1 MDTTKTEERTDD
13 TKADQAKA
21 ATGTTEADGASE
33 AAAADGTAGANDK
46 TPADGTADADAPRT
60 TDADGADEEDGKN
73 AADTADPDAAP
84 AAAATGSVA
93 SGAGAVVAAGLG
105 LASLTGTWVGTV
117 LAERQTL
124 LGQIK
129 LQTGKA
135 TDQIGTVYGAPW
147 HTHALVNGIFALLA
161 VVVAGLVLTRPR
173 PTWMRA
179 VAWGGLA
186 LGVLGLIVSAGMYFD
201 LFASLPTLPKAGAG
215 TPGS

>member
-13 TKADQAKA
+13 TKADEAKA

-33 AAAADGTAGANDK
+33 AAGADGKKPSAAATDAGADEQHE
-46 TPADGTADADAPRT
+46 
-60 TDADGADEEDGKN
+60 ADGADGADGEETSD
-73 AADTADPDAAP
+73 ADAAP
-84 AAAATGSVA
+84 AATATGSVA
-93 SGAGAVVAAGLG
+93 AGAGSVVAAGLG

-147 HTHALVNGIFALLA
+147 HTHALVNAIFALLA
-161 VVVAGLVLTRPR
+161 VVVAGLVLLRPR

-201 LFASLPTLPKAGAG
+201 LFASMPTLPKAGAG

>member
-1 MDTTKTEERTDD
+1 MDTTKTEARTDD
-13 TKADQAKA
+13 TKAAEA
-21 ATGTTEADGASE
+21 AETPGTTEATGTSE
-33 AAAADGTAGANDK
+33 APEAKKADGGPAAGAAVDE
-46 TPADGTADADAPRT
+46 DAPR
-60 TDADGADEEDGKN
+60 GADAADEDREEPEDAEEDV
-73 AADTADPDAAP
+73 PP
-84 AAAATGSVA
+84 AAATATGSVA

-105 LASLTGTWVGTV
+105 LASLTGTWMGTV

-147 HTHALVNGIFALLA
+147 HTHALVNGLFALLA
-161 VVVAGLVLTRPR
+161 VVVAGLVLTRTR
-173 PTWMRA
+173 PAWVRA

-186 LGVLGLIVSAGMYFD
+186 LGVLGIIVSAGMYFD
-201 LFASLPTLPKAGAG
+201 LFASLPTLPKSGGAG

>member
-1 MDTTKTEERTDD
+1 MDTTKTEDRTDD
-13 TKADQAKA
+13 TKADEAKA
-21 ATGTTEADGASE
+21 ATGTTEAEGASE
-33 AAAADGTAGANDK
+33 ATEADGKKPSGADTPRGAGADEQRG
-46 TPADGTADADAPRT
+46 ADGEDG
-60 TDADGADEEDGKN
+60 ADGADEEE
-73 AADTADPDAAP
+73 TADADATP
-84 AAAATGSVA
+84 AATTATASVA
-93 SGAGAVVAAGLG
+93 SGAGSVVAAGLG

-147 HTHALVNGIFALLA
+147 HTHALVNAIFALLA

-173 PTWMRA
+173 PTWVRA

-201 LFASLPTLPKAGAG
+201 LFASLPSLPKAGAG

>member
-1 MDTTKTEERTDD
+1 MDTTKTEERTAD
-13 TKADQAKA
+13 TKADEANA

-33 AAAADGTAGANDK
+33 AAEADGKKPSGAAADAGTDEQHG
-46 TPADGTADADAPRT
+46 ADGADGADGAVGEETADADVT
-60 TDADGADEEDGKN
+60 
-73 AADTADPDAAP
+73 P
-84 AAAATGSVA
+84 AATATASVA
-93 SGAGAVVAAGLG
+93 SGAGSVVAAGLG

-147 HTHALVNGIFALLA
+147 HTHALVNAIFALLA
-161 VVVAGLVLTRPR
+161 VVVAGLVLLRPR
-173 PTWMRA
+173 PTWVRA

-201 LFASLPTLPKAGAG
+201 LFASLPSLPKAGAG

>member
-13 TKADQAKA
+13 TKADEAKA

-33 AAAADGTAGANDK
+33 AAAADGKKPSAAATDAGADEQHE
-46 TPADGTADADAPRT
+46 ADGADGADGEETADADA
-60 TDADGADEEDGKN
+60 
-73 AADTADPDAAP
+73 AP
-84 AAAATGSVA
+84 AATATGSVA
-93 SGAGAVVAAGLG
+93 SGAGSVVAAGLG
-105 LASLTGTWVGTV
+105 LASLTGTWAGTV

-147 HTHALVNGIFALLA
+147 HTHALVNAIFALLA
-161 VVVAGLVLTRPR
+161 VVVAGLVLLRPR

-201 LFASLPTLPKAGAG
+201 LFASMPTLPKAGAG

>member
-13 TKADQAKA
+13 TKADEAKA
-21 ATGTTEADGASE
+21 ATGTTEADGTSE
-33 AAAADGTAGANDK
+33 AAEKDGK
-46 TPADGTADADAPRT
+46 TPSGAAADADAPHT
-60 TDADGADEEDGKN
+60 ADADDVDGEEAGDAD
-73 AADTADPDAAP
+73 APPAAP
-84 AAAATGSVA
+84 AASVA
-93 SGAGAVVAAGLG
+93 SGAGAVAAAGLG
-105 LASLTGTWVGTV
+105 LASLTGTWAGTV

-161 VVVAGLVLTRPR
+161 IVVAGLVLTWPR
-173 PTWMRA
+173 PTWVRA
-179 VAWGGLA
+179 VAWGGIA
-186 LGVLGLIVSAGMYFD
+186 LGVVGIIVSAGMYFD
-201 LFASLPTLPKAGAG
+201 LFASMPTLPKTGGAG

>member
-13 TKADQAKA
+13 TKADEAKA

-33 AAAADGTAGANDK
+33 AAAADGKKPSAAATDAGADEQHE
-46 TPADGTADADAPRT
+46 ADGADGADGEETADADAT
-60 TDADGADEEDGKN
+60 
-73 AADTADPDAAP
+73 P
-84 AAAATGSVA
+84 AATATGSVA
-93 SGAGAVVAAGLG
+93 AGAGSVAAAGLG

-147 HTHALVNGIFALLA
+147 HTHALVNAIFALLA
-161 VVVAGLVLTRPR
+161 VVVAGLVLLRPR

-201 LFASLPTLPKAGAG
+201 LFASMPTLPKAGAG

>member
-1 MDTTKTEERTDD
+1 MDTTKTDERTDD
-13 TKADQAKA
+13 TKPDEAKA

-33 AAAADGTAGANDK
+33 AAETEGK
-46 TPADGTADADAPRT
+46 TPSGAAPDADAPRGADTDEQDEADEEETADADAT
-60 TDADGADEEDGKN
+60 
-73 AADTADPDAAP
+73 P
-84 AAAATGSVA
+84 AATAATGSVA

-147 HTHALVNGIFALLA
+147 HTHALVNAIFALLA

-173 PTWMRA
+173 PTWVRA

-186 LGVLGLIVSAGMYFD
+186 LGILGIIVSAGMYFD

>member
-13 TKADQAKA
+13 TKADEAKA

-33 AAAADGTAGANDK
+33 AAETDGKKPSGAAV
-46 TPADGTADADAPRT
+46 DADTPLG
-60 TDADGADEEDGKN
+60 ADADEEDGEE
-73 AADTADPDAAP
+73 AAGTEAAP
-84 AAAATGSVA
+84 AAATGSVA
-93 SGAGAVVAAGLG
+93 SGAGSVVAAGLG

-135 TDQIGTVYGAPW
+135 TDQIATVYGAPW
-147 HTHALVNGIFALLA
+147 HTHALVNAIFALLA
-161 VVVAGLVLTRPR
+161 VVVAGLVLLRPR
-173 PTWMRA
+173 STWMRA

-201 LFASLPTLPKAGAG
+201 LFASMPTLPKAGAG

>member
-1 MDTTKTEERTDD
+1 MDTTKTEDRTDD
-13 TKADQAKA
+13 TKADEAKA
-21 ATGTTEADGASE
+21 ATGTTEAEGASE
-33 AAAADGTAGANDK
+33 ATEADGKKPSGAD
-46 TPADGTADADAPRT
+46 TPRGADADEQRGADGEDGADEADEEETADADAT
-60 TDADGADEEDGKN
+60 
-73 AADTADPDAAP
+73 P
-84 AAAATGSVA
+84 AATTATASVA
-93 SGAGAVVAAGLG
+93 SGAGSVVAAGLG

-147 HTHALVNGIFALLA
+147 HTHALVNAIFALLA

-173 PTWMRA
+173 PTWVRA

-201 LFASLPTLPKAGAG
+201 LFASLPSLPKAGAG

>member
-1 MDTTKTEERTDD
+1 MDTTKTEDRTDD
-13 TKADQAKA
+13 TKADEAKA
-21 ATGTTEADGASE
+21 ATGTTEAEGASE
-33 AAAADGTAGANDK
+33 ATEADGKKPSGAD
-46 TPADGTADADAPRT
+46 TPRGADADEQRGADGEDGADEEETADADAT
-60 TDADGADEEDGKN
+60 
-73 AADTADPDAAP
+73 P
-84 AAAATGSVA
+84 AATTATASVA
-93 SGAGAVVAAGLG
+93 SGAGSVVAAGLG

-147 HTHALVNGIFALLA
+147 HTHALVNAIFALLA

-173 PTWMRA
+173 PTWVRA

-201 LFASLPTLPKAGAG
+201 LFASLPSLPKAGAG

>member
-13 TKADQAKA
+13 TKADEAKA

-33 AAAADGTAGANDK
+33 AAAADGKKPSATATDAGADEQHE
-46 TPADGTADADAPRT
+46 ADGADGADGEETADADAT
-60 TDADGADEEDGKN
+60 
-73 AADTADPDAAP
+73 P
-84 AAAATGSVA
+84 AATATGSVA
-93 SGAGAVVAAGLG
+93 SGAGSVVAAGLG

-147 HTHALVNGIFALLA
+147 HTHALVNAIFALLA
-161 VVVAGLVLTRPR
+161 VVVAGLVLLRPR

-201 LFASLPTLPKAGAG
+201 LFASMPTLPKAGAG

>member
-1 MDTTKTEERTDD
+1 MDTTKTEDRTDD
-13 TKADQAKA
+13 TKADEAKA
-21 ATGTTEADGASE
+21 ATGTTEAEGASE
-33 AAAADGTAGANDK
+33 AAEADGKKPSGADS
-46 TPADGTADADAPRT
+46 PRGADADEQHEADGADGPDTADGEEAADADATPAT
-60 TDADGADEEDGKN
+60 TA
-73 AADTADPDAAP
+73 TA
-84 AAAATGSVA
+84 SVA
-93 SGAGAVVAAGLG
+93 SGAGSVVAAGLG

-147 HTHALVNGIFALLA
+147 HTHALVNAIFALLA

-173 PTWMRA
+173 PTWVRA

-201 LFASLPTLPKAGAG
+201 LFASLPSLPKAGAG

>member
-13 TKADQAKA
+13 TKADEAKA

-33 AAAADGTAGANDK
+33 AAGAEGKKPSGAAADAGADEQHGADE
-46 TPADGTADADAPRT
+46 ADGEETADADA
-60 TDADGADEEDGKN
+60 
-73 AADTADPDAAP
+73 AP
-84 AAAATGSVA
+84 AATATGSVA
-93 SGAGAVVAAGLG
+93 SGAGSVVAAGLG

-147 HTHALVNGIFALLA
+147 HTHALVNAIFALLA
-161 VVVAGLVLTRPR
+161 VVVAGLVLLRPR
-173 PTWMRA
+173 PTWVRA

-201 LFASLPTLPKAGAG
+201 LFASMPTLPKAGAG

>member
-13 TKADQAKA
+13 TKADEAKA

-33 AAAADGTAGANDK
+33 AAGADGKKPSGAAADAGADEQHE
-46 TPADGTADADAPRT
+46 
-60 TDADGADEEDGKN
+60 ADGADGADGEET
-73 AADTADPDAAP
+73 ADTDAAP
-84 AAAATGSVA
+84 AATATGSVA
-93 SGAGAVVAAGLG
+93 SGAGSVVAAGLG
-105 LASLTGTWVGTV
+105 LASLTGTWAGTV

-147 HTHALVNGIFALLA
+147 HTHALVNAIFALLA
-161 VVVAGLVLTRPR
+161 VVVAGLVLLRPR
-173 PTWMRA
+173 PTWVRA

-201 LFASLPTLPKAGAG
+201 LFASMPTLPKAGAG
-215 TPGS
+215 TPGF

>member
-13 TKADQAKA
+13 TKADEAKA
-21 ATGTTEADGASE
+21 ATGTTEADGAS
-33 AAAADGTAGANDK
+33 GTAGA
-46 TPADGTADADAPRT
+46 DGKAPADADAPN
-60 TDADGADEEDGKN
+60 DADAD
-73 AADTADPDAAP
+73 AADGDETGDAVADAPP
-84 AAAATGSVA
+84 AAATASVA

-105 LASLTGTWVGTV
+105 LASLTGTWLGTV

-147 HTHALVNGIFALLA
+147 HTHALVNGLFALLA
-161 VVVAGLVLTRPR
+161 VVVAGLVLTRTR
-173 PTWMRA
+173 PAWVRA

-186 LGVLGLIVSAGMYFD
+186 LGVVGIIVSAGMYFD
-201 LFASLPTLPKAGAG
+201 LFASLPTLPKTGGAG

>member
-13 TKADQAKA
+13 TKADEAKA

-33 AAAADGTAGANDK
+33 AAGADGKKPSGAATDAGADEQHE
-46 TPADGTADADAPRT
+46 ADG
-60 TDADGADEEDGKN
+60 ADGADEEE
-73 AADTADPDAAP
+73 TADADATP
-84 AAAATGSVA
+84 AATATGSVA
-93 SGAGAVVAAGLG
+93 AGAGSVVAAGLG

-147 HTHALVNGIFALLA
+147 HTHALVNAIFALLA
-161 VVVAGLVLTRPR
+161 VVVAGLVLLRPR

-201 LFASLPTLPKAGAG
+201 LFASMPTLPKAGAG

>member
-1 MDTTKTEERTDD
+1 MDTTKTEDRTDD
-13 TKADQAKA
+13 TKADEAKA
-21 ATGTTEADGASE
+21 ATGTTEAEGASE
-33 AAAADGTAGANDK
+33 ATEADGKKPSGADTPRGAGADEQRG
-46 TPADGTADADAPRT
+46 ADGEDGADEEETADADAT
-60 TDADGADEEDGKN
+60 
-73 AADTADPDAAP
+73 P
-84 AAAATGSVA
+84 AATTATASVA
-93 SGAGAVVAAGLG
+93 SGAGSVVAAGLG

-147 HTHALVNGIFALLA
+147 HTHALVNAIFALLA

-173 PTWMRA
+173 PTWVRA

-201 LFASLPTLPKAGAG
+201 LFASLPSLPKAGAG